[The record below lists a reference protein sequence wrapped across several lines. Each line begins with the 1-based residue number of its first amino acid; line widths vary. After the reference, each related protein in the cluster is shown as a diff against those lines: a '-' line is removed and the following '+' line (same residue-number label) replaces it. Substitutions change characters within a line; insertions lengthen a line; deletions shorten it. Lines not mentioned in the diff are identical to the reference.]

1 MDYIQIII
9 PSKNLTQE
17 LLEIVIARL
26 SAAGIESF
34 EEADH
39 ELIAYVPEKKYNRKE
54 ISNFLSNMLLPFE
67 ENNIKPKNW
76 NAQWE
81 RSFKEIRIDDRVL
94 IKADFH
100 KPENLPEFVINIHPK
115 MAFGTGHHETT
126 RLMIRHMLN
135 VPLRGKKVL
144 DLGTGSGV
152 LAILSE
158 KRKASTVIAVDNDVY
173 AVENA
178 KNNATINGCEK
189 IIIKQGELD
198 VAGKNESYD
207 VILANINK
215 NTVVSNA
222 VFLKD
227 MLDKNAHLLL
237 SGFLMSDVND
247 VRKAF
252 EQHGLKF
259 ERLLSE
265 NDWCALWFSSAGAS
279 K

>member
-17 LLEIVIARL
+17 LLEIVIAKL
-26 SAAGIESF
+26 SDVGIESF

-39 ELIAYVPEKKYNRKE
+39 ELIAYAPGKKYNRDA
-54 ISNFLSNMLLPFE
+54 ISNFLSDMLLPFE
-67 ENNIKPKNW
+67 ENKLKPKNW

-100 KPENLPEFVINIHPK
+100 KPKNLPEFVINIHPK

-135 VPLRGKKVL
+135 IPLCGKTVL
-144 DLGTGSGV
+144 DWGTGSGV
-152 LAILSE
+152 LAILAE
-158 KRKASTVIAVDNDVY
+158 KRKANTVVAVDNDVF

-189 IIIKQGELD
+189 IIIKQGDLD
-198 VAGKNESYD
+198 VAGENETYD
-207 VILANINK
+207 LLLANINK
-215 NTVVSNA
+215 NTLIHHAVS
-222 VFLKD
+222 LKD
-227 MLDKNAHLLL
+227 LLKKNAHVLL
-237 SGFLMSDVND
+237 SGFLMSDVYD
-247 VRKAF
+247 IRDAF
-252 EQHGLKF
+252 EQHGLTF
-259 ERLLSE
+259 ERLLRE
-265 NDWCALWFSSAGAS
+265 NDWCAASFSFAGAS
-279 K
+279 